1 MARKDEQKAKTE
13 LASLLRIKQL
23 PDDLPLLTIP
33 ERLPS
38 TQYTLE
44 EVAML
49 AKSNSPA
56 YQQQLAELSEARHQ
70 EEKAHKERGVN
81 VGMDINLGL
90 QQVNSTL
97 GSAYRNQQVYALGS
111 VQFNIPIMDH
121 GAARKRHAAATAWV
135 ERQESALQETER
147 RLAEDATVTLQKLYE
162 SRKMLENTEQTVK
175 LAENMFYETAENY
188 ANGLCDINTF
198 TLGQNRWITAY
209 SNYLTVLEDFWKA
222 YYHLQTLIQYE

>member
-1 MARKDEQKAKTE
+1 MDYR
-13 LASLLRIKQL
+13 LLQL

-38 TQYTLE
+38 TSYTPE

-56 YQQQLAELSEARHQ
+56 YQRQLAELTEARHQ
-70 EEKAHKERGVN
+70 EEKAHKERGIN

-111 VQFNIPIMDH
+111 VQFNIPLMDH
-121 GAARKRHAAATAWV
+121 GAMTAF
-135 ERQESALQETER
+135 
-147 RLAEDATVTLQKLYE
+147 VTIE
-162 SRKMLENTEQTVK
+162 FR
-175 LAENMFYETAENY
+175 
-188 ANGLCDINTF
+188 
-198 TLGQNRWITAY
+198 
-209 SNYLTVLEDFWKA
+209 
-222 YYHLQTLIQYE
+222 